1 MKRPSHYVL
10 LCAVA
15 VLVTFSASGH
25 LPIAA
30 VHQPGPASPQV
41 VRLEPAAHASAA
53 CCVHGSVLDTMGFW
67 VAGAEVRSGDA
78 TGRTDADGQ
87 FRLDVRP
94 EAPAAPI
101 ALEVLAAGYA
111 PGSLPAWPA
120 AGEALVVA
128 LAPSAPWDAA
138 APAAPFSPPLPLLT
152 GEGVVRGPDGA
163 PVAGALV
170 VVAGS
175 DARART
181 DDVGRY
187 AIPLPAGGATLVVHS
202 PDGGPTGN
210 GLCARSEPLHFDRDH
225 GVVPLPELQAQ
236 PGGALRGTVR
246 GSDGA
251 PCKGVPL
258 QVAGNGL
265 VRTIASGDSG
275 GFRIGG
281 LQPGRYEVRPF
292 AFRGSFGCSRAV
304 ELDRPVVD
312 VELRLQAG
320 VDRRV
325 QVVTEQGAPVAR
337 AVVETKVDGLRRGID
352 RADGDGWVQ
361 VRVLPRAAQFAV
373 RTADDYRP
381 LRVVDA
387 APADKLGDRLVVA
400 LP

>member
-15 VLVTFSASGH
+15 VLVTFSASGF
-25 LPIAA
+25 LPIARGRL
-30 VHQPGPASPQV
+30 PGPAGPQV
-41 VRLEPAAHASAA
+41 VRLEPAARGSAA
-53 CCVHGSVLDTMGFW
+53 QCVHGSVLDTMGFW
-67 VAGAEVRSGDA
+67 VAGAEVRSGNA
-78 TGRTDADGQ
+78 MGRTDADGQ
-87 FRLDVRP
+87 FRLDVCP
-94 EAPAAPI
+94 EAPAAPV
-101 ALEVLAAGYA
+101 ALEVLAAGYS
-111 PGSLPAWPA
+111 PSSLQAWPA

-138 APAAPFSPPLPLLT
+138 PPAATPPPPQLR

-170 VVAGS
+170 LVAGTS
-175 DARART
+175 ARART
-181 DDVGRY
+181 DEVGRY
-187 AIPLPAGGATLVVHS
+187 AIPLPAGLATLIVHS
-202 PDGGPTGN
+202 PEGGPTGN

-225 GVVPLPELQAQ
+225 GVVPLPELQAL

-258 QVAGNGL
+258 QVVGNGL
-265 VRTIASGDSG
+265 ARTIASGDSG

-281 LQPGRYEVRPF
+281 LQRGRYEVRPF
-292 AFRGSFGCSRAV
+292 AFRGSFGCCRAV

-320 VDRRV
+320 VDRRL

-352 RADGDGWVQ
+352 RADGEGWVQ
-361 VRVLPRAAQFAV
+361 VRVLPRSAQFAV

-381 LRVVDA
+381 LRVVDGA
-387 APADKLGDRLVVA
+387 QPDRIPDRLVVA